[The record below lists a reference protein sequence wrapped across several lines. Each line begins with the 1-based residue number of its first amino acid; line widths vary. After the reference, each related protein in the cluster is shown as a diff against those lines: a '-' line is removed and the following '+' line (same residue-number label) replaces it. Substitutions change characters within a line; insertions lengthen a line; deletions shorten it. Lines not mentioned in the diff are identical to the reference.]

1 MKRKTLILTL
11 IIAIGVVLFSG
22 GSANAEEGWFICTVD
37 AAGPNQSGIY
47 ISLTDTSYTQAFKKK
62 WFRSPDNR
70 SNEML
75 ATALTAM
82 TNNMKVSVVVDSNQV
97 YGDINIMYLLSQEY

>member
-1 MKRKTLILTL
+1 MKRKSLVITLL
-11 IIAIGVVLFSG
+11 IALGVVLSSG
-22 GSANAEEGWFICTVD
+22 VSANAAEGWFVCTID

-47 ISLTDTSYTQAFKKK
+47 VSLTDTASPQAFKQK
-62 WFRSPDNR
+62 WFRCPDNR

-82 TNNMKVSVVVDSNQV
+82 TNNMKVSVDVDPEQV
-97 YGDINIMYLLSQEY
+97 YGDINIMYLLSQGY